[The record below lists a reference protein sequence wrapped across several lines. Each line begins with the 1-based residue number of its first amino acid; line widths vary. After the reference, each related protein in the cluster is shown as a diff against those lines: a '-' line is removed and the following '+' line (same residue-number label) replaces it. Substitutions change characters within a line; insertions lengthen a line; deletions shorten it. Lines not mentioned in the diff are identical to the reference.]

1 MIAYKRRFKMVF
13 AAFCLCAGLFGVRA
27 YAQIEGNSDRGIA
40 PVDSVSNFEVTG
52 IVVDVA
58 GKSADLA
65 QKRGWREAQRLGWK
79 KLWKKLHGGDGPGLS
94 DGALDSIVSG
104 IAVEEEMISEHRYI
118 ARLGMTFDRV
128 RASEILGVGGSSRR
142 SAPLLL
148 LPVTIEGGIA
158 QSYEARNPW
167 QRAWAQFRTEESP
180 MDYVR
185 AVGTGADPL
194 LLNIGQTTR
203 PGRKWW
209 RALLDDYG
217 AVDLLVAQVEL
228 KHDYPGGPVTGY
240 FTARYGPDSKV
251 IGRFSLRAESGAAI
265 PKLMEDGVRKMD
277 TLYSSAL
284 ASGLLKP
291 DTSLILEQIIT
302 EEEFEAPLESPSDTP
317 KKDDKPAVATREKED
332 DDDNDKP
339 KEPVVP
345 TAPEPRTITVQVDT
359 PDVGA
364 VMEAESAVRGI
375 PGIKSASTVSTAV
388 GGVSVIRVS
397 FDGDADMLRVALS
410 SRGYRVS
417 GGGSSLRIE
426 K

>member
-1 MIAYKRRFKMVF
+1 VIALKRRFKLVI
-13 AAFCLCAGLFGVRA
+13 AAFCLCAGLIGVSV
-27 YAQIEGNSDRGIA
+27 YGQIEGNSDRGIA

-52 IVVDVA
+52 ITVDVA
-58 GKSADLA
+58 GKTADLA
-65 QKRGWREAQRLGWK
+65 RKRGWREAQRLGWK

-104 IAVEEEMISEHRYI
+104 IAVEEEMISENRYI

-148 LPVTIEGGIA
+148 LPVTIEGGVA
-158 QSYEARNPW
+158 QSFETRNPW
-167 QRAWAQFRTEESP
+167 QKAWAQFRTEESP

-209 RALLDDYG
+209 RSLLDKYG
-217 AVDLLVAQVEL
+217 AVDLLIAQVEL
-228 KHDYPGGPVTGY
+228 KHDYPGGPVTGH

-251 IGRFSLRAESGAAI
+251 IGRFSLRAESSAAI

-277 TLYSSAL
+277 TLYASAL

-302 EEEFEAPLESPSDTP
+302 EEEFEEPLETPSDKP
-317 KKDDKPAVATREKED
+317 KDDDKAALAPREKED
-332 DDDNDKP
+332 DDDKP
-339 KEPVVP
+339 KEPATP

-388 GGVSVIRVS
+388 GGVSVIRVL

>member
-1 MIAYKRRFKMVF
+1 VIELKRRFKIAF
-13 AAFCLCAGLFGVRA
+13 ALVLLACGVLSAGV
-27 YAQIEGNSDRGIA
+27 YAQIDGNSDRGIP
-40 PVDSVSNFEVTG
+40 PVDSVSNFEVSG
-52 IVVDVA
+52 IIVDVA
-58 GKSADLA
+58 AKSADMGR
-65 QKRGWREAQRLGWK
+65 KRGWREAQRLGWK
-79 KLWKKLHGGDGPGLS
+79 KLWQKLHGGQGPGLS

-104 IAVEEEMISEHRYI
+104 IAVEEEMISENRYI
-118 ARLGMTFDRV
+118 ARLGVTFDRV
-128 RASEILGVGGSSRR
+128 RASEILGVGGRSRR

-148 LPVTIEGGIA
+148 LPITFEGGVA
-158 QSYEARNPW
+158 QSYETRNAW
-167 QRAWAQFRTEESP
+167 QRAWALFRTEESP

-194 LLNIGQTTR
+194 LLHVGQTTR

-209 RALLDDYG
+209 RALLDQYG

-228 KHDYPGGPVTGY
+228 KHDYPGGPVTGN
-240 FTARYGPDSKV
+240 FTARYGPDSRV
-251 IGRFSLRAESGAAI
+251 LGRFSLRAENGDAI
-265 PKLMEDGVRKMD
+265 PKLMEEGVRRMD
-277 TLYSSAL
+277 AIYAGAL
-284 ASGLLKP
+284 GTGILKP

-302 EEEFEAPLESPSDTP
+302 EEELEAP
-317 KKDDKPAVATREKED
+317 DDKPSDKPKDDGDKPIISRKD
-332 DDDNDKP
+332 DDDDKDKP
-339 KEPVVP
+339 KTTDTPPPSEV
-345 TAPEPRTITVQVDT
+345 RTITVQVET

-410 SRGYRVS
+410 ARGYRVS
-417 GGGSSLRIE
+417 GGGASLRIE